1 MSACVYSHTISRYLS
16 LPPLSPDYK
25 NGIQIYSSHDEK
37 AIFQCCCD
45 TNDDRRTLLHTLEST
60 ISEVCYIYTH

>member
-1 MSACVYSHTISRYLS
+1 MSIVCECMCILSYYLS
-16 LPPLSPDYK
+16 LSLSPPLSPDYK

-60 ISEVCYIYTH
+60 ISEVCY